1 MPLDKLLALIGFVV
15 VMMGTPGPN
24 NMMLLASGANFGFRR
39 SMPHIL
45 GITVG
50 CQVLLV
56 AVALG
61 LGQLLIRYP
70 RLDLVLK
77 VLCGFALIYLAW
89 TLVRPTRVLPA
100 SGEIK
105 VAHPLTFLQAAMFQW
120 VNPKAWLMMI
130 TAIATYTQPATMAGN
145 VAVIALLF
153 VMVGMPCISV
163 WNLFGASLRT
173 FLQDA
178 RRARVFNIG
187 MAVLLMG
194 SMYPLLQ

>member
-1 MPLDKLLALIGFVV
+1 
-15 VMMGTPGPN
+15 
-24 NMMLLASGANFGFRR
+24 
-39 SMPHIL
+39 
-45 GITVG
+45 
-50 CQVLLV
+50 
-56 AVALG
+56 
-61 LGQLLIRYP
+61 
-70 RLDLVLK
+70 
-77 VLCGFALIYLAW
+77 
-89 TLVRPTRVLPA
+89 
-100 SGEIK
+100 
-105 VAHPLTFLQAAMFQW
+105 
-120 VNPKAWLMMI
+120 MMI

-178 RRARVFNIG
+178 RRARAFNIG

>member
-1 MPLDKLLALIGFVV
+1 MQHNWSRYLRVIIAGLAGTTLTGLIFGYPLLGLLTG
-15 VMMGTPGPN
+15 
-24 NMMLLASGANFGFRR
+24 
-39 SMPHIL
+39 
-45 GITVG
+45 
-50 CQVLLV
+50 LV
-56 AVALG
+56 A
-61 LGQLLIRYP
+61 
-70 RLDLVLK
+70 
-77 VLCGFALIYLAW
+77 YLAW

-178 RRARVFNIG
+178 RRARAFNIG